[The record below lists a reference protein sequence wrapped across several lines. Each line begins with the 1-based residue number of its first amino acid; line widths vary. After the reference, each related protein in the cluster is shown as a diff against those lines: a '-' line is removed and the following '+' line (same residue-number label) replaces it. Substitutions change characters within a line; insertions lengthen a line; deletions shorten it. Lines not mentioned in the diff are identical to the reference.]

1 MWPGSQARKWILRNT
16 SPFTGIEGSSIIFRL
31 WCLPW
36 LFPKPTA
43 LGNLRSWVSALSLF
57 VKESLACV
65 QQKQL
70 PLCASTAFVEAF
82 LSSFH
87 VIIGMRMDLG
97 AGAHPCEKASCQERD
112 DRDIQGTSCL
122 LLIIGRW
129 GLQLWMESGL
139 TVLSFY
145 HFQAAQKLGKLL
157 STVLLISRGVLMTSS
172 LPWCYPDIRSYR
184 RWPQAHQ

>member
-1 MWPGSQARKWILRNT
+1 MWPGSEARKWILRNT

-36 LFPKPTA
+36 LFPKPIA

-122 LLIIGRW
+122 LLIHWQVRASALDGVWAYSSLI
-129 GLQLWMESGL
+129 
-139 TVLSFY
+139 LSFSSSTKVG
-145 HFQAAQKLGKLL
+145 QVAQH
-157 STVLLISRGVLMTSS
+157 
-172 LPWCYPDIRSYR
+172 RS
-184 RWPQAHQ
+184 PH